1 MTTIEI
7 DKALKK
13 VPEGMNQTTKSGTTM
28 KDMIGNV
35 FNGIGLFAV
44 LVAEFCVLMMSE
56 AGAL

>member
-13 VPEGMNQTTKSGTTM
+13 VPEGMNQTTKAGTTM

-44 LVAEFCVLMMSE
+44 LVADFAFS
-56 AGAL
+56 